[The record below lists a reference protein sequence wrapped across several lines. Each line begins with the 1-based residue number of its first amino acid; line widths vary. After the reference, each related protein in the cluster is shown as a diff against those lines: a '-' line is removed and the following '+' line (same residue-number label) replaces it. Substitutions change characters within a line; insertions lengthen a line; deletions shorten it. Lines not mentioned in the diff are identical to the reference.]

1 MADVALPID
10 PLLPDIVSTL
20 RSSRSLVL
28 EAPPG
33 AGKTTRV
40 PRALLEAG
48 LGQGREIVVLQP
60 RRLPTRLAAQR
71 VSEEIGERVGE
82 TVGYQV
88 RFEDVRGPKTRM
100 SFVTEGVLGRR
111 LLTDPTL
118 RDVGIVVLDEFHE
131 RHLSADISLAL
142 LRRLQESSRPDLKL
156 VVMSATLEAEPVRA
170 YLGGAP
176 SLRSEGRRF
185 DVSVEYLPAPDE
197 RHLDQQVLSAL
208 KRLFTQGVDGDV
220 LVFLPGAGEIRRARD
235 TCAEFAERHD
245 ADVLP
250 LHGDLSPAEQD
261 RAVRRSS
268 RRKIILS
275 TNVAETSVTIDGVAV
290 VIDSGLAR
298 VASHSP
304 WSGLPQLKLGKV
316 SRASAVQR
324 AGRAGRT
331 RAGHCV
337 RLYTQH
343 DFDGRPDQEAPEIR
357 RTDLAETVLSLR
369 ASGVRDLGVFPFFEP
384 PPAPALEAAETLLRR
399 LGAVDAQGKVTDVGQ
414 RLLRFP
420 VHPRQARVIVEGER
434 RGVGGEAAVLAA
446 LMGERDIRR
455 EARANLGGGGR
466 ASAIV
471 SGPSDLLELLERFRE
486 AGRSGFASGRMQS
499 LSLDAGAV
507 QSVERVQKQLRR
519 SVREQ
524 GSRPGRPEDVEQAL
538 MLSVLAGYPDRVAR
552 RRRPRSPDL
561 LMFGGG
567 TTSLSESSVV
577 QDAELMVAVDAEERP
592 GRGAVVRL
600 ASAVEAEWLLDLYPE
615 ALEEVDTLQWN
626 PDSRRVERLTRL
638 AYGNL
643 VLEETRT
650 PAPPSEEAARVLA
663 EAALAAG
670 PERFAEPEA
679 LEQWRTRVELLGKAF
694 PEAGFPA
701 VDATFLR
708 DALASLCVG
717 ARSFSDLDGVSLLDA
732 LYARLSSEQQRLLA
746 NHAPERVTLPGGRG
760 VKVHYEPNKPPW
772 VESRLQDFFGMAQG
786 PSVGAGRVPLVLHLL
801 APNMRA
807 VQVTTD
813 LAGFWERHYPA
824 IRKELCRKYPR
835 HSWPEDPR
843 HAEPP
848 APRPPRR

>member
-10 PLLPDIVSTL
+10 PLLPEIVSTL
-20 RSSRSLVL
+20 RGSRSLVL

-48 LGQGREIVVLQP
+48 LGEGKEIVVLQP

-71 VSEEIGERVGE
+71 VSEEIGEHVGE
-82 TVGYQV
+82 SVGYQV
-88 RFEDVRGPKTRM
+88 RFEDVRSAKTRL

-111 LLTDPTL
+111 LLSDPTL

-142 LRRLQESSRPDLKL
+142 LRRLQETRRPDLKL

-170 YLGGAP
+170 YLGGCP
-176 SLRSEGRRF
+176 SLRSQGRRF
-185 DVSVEYLPAPDE
+185 DVSVEYLPTPDE
-197 RHLDQQVLSAL
+197 RHLDQQVLSGI
-208 KRLFTQGVDGDV
+208 KRLFAQGMDGDV
-220 LVFLPGAGEIRRARD
+220 LVFLPGAGEIRRTRD
-235 TCAEFAERHD
+235 ACAEFAERHGT
-245 ADVLP
+245 DVLP

-290 VIDSGLAR
+290 VIDTGLAR

-304 WSGLPQLKLGKV
+304 WSGLPTLKLSKV
-316 SRASAVQR
+316 SRASAIQR

-331 RAGHCV
+331 RAGHCL

-357 RTDLAETVLSLR
+357 RMDMAETVLSLR
-369 ASGVRDLGVFPFFEP
+369 ASGVTDLGAFPFFEP
-384 PPAPALEAAETLLRR
+384 PPAASLDAAETLLRR
-399 LGAVDAQGKVTDVGQ
+399 LGAVDAQGRVTQVGQ

-420 VHPRQARVIVEGER
+420 VHPRQARVIVEGEQ
-434 RGVGGEAAVLAA
+434 RGVGADAATLAA

-455 EARANLGGGGR
+455 EARANLGSGGR
-466 ASAIV
+466 AAAVV

-486 AGRSGFASGRMQS
+486 AERSGFSSGRLNS
-499 LSLDAGAV
+499 LSLEQGAV
-507 QSVERVQKQLRR
+507 QSVDRVQKQLRR
-519 SVREQ
+519 AVRNQGEQ
-524 GSRPGRPEDVEQAL
+524 PQRAEDREQAL
-538 MLSVLAGYPDRVAR
+538 MLSALAGYPDRVAR
-552 RRRPRSPDL
+552 RRRPRAPEL
-561 LMFGGG
+561 LLFGGG
-567 TTSLSESSVV
+567 TASLSEMSVV
-577 QDAELMVAVDAEERP
+577 QDADLMVAVDAEERP

-600 ASAVEAEWLLDLYPE
+600 ASAVEPEWLLDLYPE
-615 ALEEVDTLQWN
+615 TLEEVDTLQWN
-626 PDSRRVERLTRL
+626 AEARRVERLTRL
-638 AYGNL
+638 SYGNL

-650 PAPPSEEAARVLA
+650 PAPASEQTARVLV

-670 PERFAEPEA
+670 PGRFADPDA
-679 LEQWRTRVELLGKAF
+679 LEQWRTRVALLAQAF
-694 PEAGFPA
+694 PEAKFPT
-701 VDATFLR
+701 VDDAFLR
-708 DALASLCVG
+708 DALASLCSD
-717 ARSFSDLDGVSLLDA
+717 ARSFKDLEGVSLLDA
-732 LYARLSSEQQRLLA
+732 LYARLTSEQQRLLA
-746 NHAPERVTLPGGRG
+746 AHAPERVTLPGGRG
-760 VKVHYEPNKPPW
+760 VKVNYEPGKPPW

-786 PSVGAGRVPLVLHLL
+786 PSVCAGRVPLVLHLL

-824 IRKELCRKYPR
+824 LRKELGRKYPR

-843 HAEPP
+843 HAQPP